1 MLARLFPEILSYIM
15 ILAQESIDSCILDTN
30 EDDSISDEFHQLP
43 FEIAISHVSSTL
55 RSIALTT
62 GRLWS
67 TIHVDSGAQDV
78 RVVLERVKVYLKRSG
93 GHSLDL
99 RIELNDARSQNNTLL
114 KKTFDAVAKES
125 GRWRKLVIV
134 AEREGITDVITG
146 VRDRLVQGE
155 KGNLTPALEFLSISV
170 DYTEEGFANIH
181 SVGDL
186 GAGVGIR
193 PSQGHY
199 PPRYNDT
206 HDSSAFR
213 RTTLGRSPNLAFL
226 RLRGLALYLF
236 QPTMLPCLQT
246 LHLDQTKSIPLSF
259 DFFSDFISACPAL
272 EHLSIYGDIIMPS
285 GHGALGASSV
295 DVRQEPLPVLE
306 GGELQSL
313 NHSTGYAGRRGV
325 EVGDKVKDALDSMI
339 CLPELRSLR
348 ICDATGSVLR
358 VILSKLEAPKLQSL
372 SVKDVQEHDFDTLW
386 EPRSSFPP
394 TPGTSGDDHKE
405 KQASYSLTS
414 KFTQIRSLT
423 LNNSDLSQFVY
434 QRLFHA
440 FPRIVD
446 FASYLSMEVDDAPRL
461 LNDGA
466 VGFPWPSLRT
476 LTFIFDVD
484 LYADDEALEEL
495 VRHRREFGYP
505 IERLR
510 VGVDEVDLGD
520 VLEAGADTTV
530 IVLVKMDGIDEWPS
544 GQRYRDVDD
553 VLF

>member
-67 TIHVDSGAQDV
+67 TIHVDSGAQDC
-78 RVVLERVKVYLKRSG
+78 
-93 GHSLDL
+93 SLDL
-99 RIELNDARSQNNTLL
+99 RIELNDARSQNNPLL
-114 KKTFDAVAKES
+114 KKMFDAVAKES
-125 GRWRKLVIV
+125 SRWRKLVIV
-134 AEREGITDVITG
+134 AEKEGITDVITG
-146 VRDRLVQGE
+146 IRDRLIQDE

-181 SVGDL
+181 SVSDL
-186 GAGVGIR
+186 GAGAGIR

-206 HDSSAFR
+206 HDSFAFR
-213 RTTLGRSPNLAFL
+213 RTTLGQSPNLTFL
-226 RLRGLALYLF
+226 RLRDLAVYLF

-259 DFFSDFISACPAL
+259 DFFSAFMSACPAL

-285 GHGALGASSV
+285 GHRALGASSV
-295 DVRQEPLPVLE
+295 DVGQEPLPVP

-325 EVGDKVKDALDSMI
+325 EVGDKVRHALDSMI

-348 ICDATGSVLR
+348 ICDTTGSVLR
-358 VILSKLEAPKLQSL
+358 VVLSKLEAPKLQSL

-394 TPGTSGDDHKE
+394 TPGTSGGDHKE
-405 KQASYSLTS
+405 KRASYSLTS

-434 QRLFHA
+434 QRLFQA

-446 FASYLSMEVDDAPRL
+446 FASYLSMEVDDAPKL

-495 VRHRREFGYP
+495 VRLRREFGYP

-510 VGVDEVDLGD
+510 VGVGEVDLGD
-520 VLEAGADTTV
+520 VLEVDADTTV
-530 IVLVKMDGIDEWPS
+530 IVLVKMDGTDKWPS